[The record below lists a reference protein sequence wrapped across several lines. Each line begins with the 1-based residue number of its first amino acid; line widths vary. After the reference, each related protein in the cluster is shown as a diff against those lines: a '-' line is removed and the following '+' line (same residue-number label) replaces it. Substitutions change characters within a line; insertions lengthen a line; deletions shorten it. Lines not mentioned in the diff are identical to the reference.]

1 MEKKKETARK
11 VKRKRGCAGEEDV
24 DVIVEDG
31 DEEDGDVIV
40 EDGDEEV
47 LTGDVVAEDPR
58 RDDVAARA
66 EQPF

>member
-1 MEKKKETARK
+1 M
-11 VKRKRGCAGEEDV
+11 
-24 DVIVEDG
+24 EDG

-40 EDGDEEV
+40 EDGDEEA

-58 RDDVAARA
+58 RDDVATRA

>member
-1 MEKKKETARK
+1 M
-11 VKRKRGCAGEEDV
+11 
-24 DVIVEDG
+24 EDG

-40 EDGDEEV
+40 EDGDEEA